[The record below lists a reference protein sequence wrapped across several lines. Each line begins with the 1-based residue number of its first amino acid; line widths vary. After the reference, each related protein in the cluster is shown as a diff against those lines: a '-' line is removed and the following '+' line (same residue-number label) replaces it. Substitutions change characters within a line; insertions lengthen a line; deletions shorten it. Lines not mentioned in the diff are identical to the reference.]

1 MTMRRPRLAVGVV
14 SAGRVGSV
22 LGAALA
28 RAGHSVVAAAG
39 ISADSV
45 RRAEELLPGVPL
57 LPPDEVVRRADL
69 VILAL
74 PDDAL
79 AGTVKGLV
87 ATDSLSAGKILVH
100 TSGAHGV
107 DVLRPA
113 AERDVL
119 CLALHPAMTFTG
131 RAEDLERLSTA
142 CVGVTAPDDE
152 QQAASVGSALAVEM
166 GAEPI
171 VIPEAARPLYHA
183 ALTHGANHL
192 MTLVADCLELLRGAD
207 IDNADRLMA
216 PLLSAA
222 LDNALRRG
230 DRALTGP
237 VARGDA
243 GTVDTHL
250 RVLGE
255 HAPEVLPSYATL
267 ARRTATRAARS
278 GLLRADAVAD
288 IDAAL
293 DGWR

>member
-28 RAGHSVVAAAG
+28 RAGHTVVAASG

-57 LPPDEVVRRADL
+57 LPPDEVVRRSDL
-69 VILAL
+69 IILAL

-87 ATDSLSAGKILVH
+87 ATETLIPGKILVH

-131 RAEDLERLSTA
+131 RAEDLERLGTA
-142 CVGVTAPDDE
+142 CVAVTAPADE

-192 MTLVADCLELLRGAD
+192 MTLVTDCVELLRSAD
-207 IDNADRLMA
+207 IDNADRLIA

-230 DRALTGP
+230 DKALTGP

-255 HAPEVLPSYATL
+255 RAPEVLPSYATL

-293 DGWR
+293 DGWG

>member
-22 LGAALA
+22 LGAALG
-28 RAGHSVVAAAG
+28 RAGHTVIAASG

-57 LPPDEVVRRADL
+57 LPPDEVARKADL
-69 VILAL
+69 VLLAL

-79 AGTVKGLV
+79 AGTVKGLI
-87 ATDSLSAGKILVH
+87 ATESLSNGKIVVH

-113 AERDVL
+113 AERGVL

-131 RAEDLERLSTA
+131 REEDLERLATA
-142 CVGVTAPDDE
+142 CIGVTAPDDE

-166 GAEPI
+166 GAEPV

-192 MTLVADCLELLRGAD
+192 MTLVADCLEILRGAG
-207 IDNADRLMA
+207 INNADRLIA

-230 DRALTGP
+230 DKALTGP

-255 HAPEVLPSYATL
+255 HAPEVLPVYATL